1 MLYNKFVEFI
11 ELSLNN
17 SCSLQCQGCPSLSPN
32 HPNIRELDFEKAFAI
47 IKDFN
52 PKEIFICGN
61 DGEPLEHSRIDFI
74 LQTLGERYTD
84 NDILIA
90 TNGELLD
97 KLDLKSLTKY
107 RNIVFQVAI
116 DGPNQSIHE
125 QTRVGGKL
133 EKVLKNIE
141 YANSFG
147 IKVEPIYSRHLNN
160 EGHESETYKM
170 VHDRLGL
177 ELIFRDTTIVTK
189 NIKPPK
195 KRSELG
201 NMTFLYEKSYNK
213 KVKPWFKRIYVNSD
227 GNCYPC
233 VSFIYAKTKLTP
245 VSIYNFKHSFD
256 FYSGFIKF
264 SKSFCDC
271 YQSLGNT
278 TQCKLNCDFYMSE
291 FGYDSIESIGKLS

>member
-17 SCSLQCQGCPSLSPN
+17 YCHLQCQGCPSLPYN
-32 HPNIRELDFEKAFAI
+32 HPNSRELDFDKVFPI

-61 DGEPLEHSRIDFI
+61 DGEPLEHSRIDLI
-74 LQTLGERYTD
+74 LQTLGQRYTD

-90 TNGELLD
+90 TNGENLE
-97 KLDLKSLTKY
+97 KLDLRTLSNYK
-107 RNIVFQVAI
+107 NIVFQVAI
-116 DGPNQSIHE
+116 DGPKQSIHE
-125 QTRVGGKL
+125 QTRVGGNL

-141 YANSFG
+141 YAISFG
-147 IKVEPIYSRHLNN
+147 INVEPIYSRHFNN
-160 EGHESETYKM
+160 EGFEYETYKM
-170 VHDRLGL
+170 VRDRLGL

-189 NIKPPK
+189 KIRPPK
-195 KRSELG
+195 IKSELG

-213 KVKPWFKRIYVNSD
+213 KIKPWFKRIYINSD

-233 VSFIYAKTKLTP
+233 VSFIYAKTQVAP
-245 VSIYNFKHSFD
+245 VSIYKYVRSFD
-256 FYSGFIKF
+256 FYSEFIKF
-264 SKSFCDC
+264 SRSFCDC
-271 YQSLGNT
+271 YQALGNT

-291 FGYDSIESIGKLS
+291 FSYDSIESIRKLS